1 MAEHTWCYGW
11 SMWKAKLNFC
21 EMLWV
26 NIQLLRLLKKI
37 MTALRLYAYHV
48 LLRHEIFRY
57 ACILQSLHIYLLSFW
72 DGSYDLLTFMY
83 SFGSSLRSSQISYH
97 LHCVLH
103 SPFVATNTSF
113 IPKYNYMSTR
123 VQLQLFKRSKVNGTN
138 QLLLPPW
145 AIVVTQLVMGRGQQE
160 ESWESFKNAKAHG

>member
-11 SMWKAKLNFC
+11 SMWKAKLHFC

-48 LLRHEIFRY
+48 VLRHEIFRY
-57 ACILQSLHIYLLSFW
+57 ACILQSLHIYLLFFW

-83 SFGSSLRSSQISYH
+83 SSFSNLRSSQISYH
-97 LHCVLH
+97 LHCVFH
-103 SPFVATNTSF
+103 SPFVATNTSST
-113 IPKYNYMSTR
+113 PNYNYISTR
-123 VQLQLFKRSKVNGTN
+123 VQLQLFKRTKVDDTN
-138 QLLLPPW
+138 QLLPASL
-145 AIVVTQLVMGRGQQE
+145 AIVVAQWVMGRGQRE
-160 ESWESFKNAKAHG
+160 GSWESFKNAKAHG